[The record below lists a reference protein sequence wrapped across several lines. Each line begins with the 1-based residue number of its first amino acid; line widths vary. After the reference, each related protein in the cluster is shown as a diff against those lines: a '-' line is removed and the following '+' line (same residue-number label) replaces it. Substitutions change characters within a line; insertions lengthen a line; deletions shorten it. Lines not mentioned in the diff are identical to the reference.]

1 MCDLLEHKKGKR
13 RVSRSKKTCS
23 SLKKERNLELD
34 EILGKEN
41 AKKKRNVGQD
51 FNYIFSWQMISNKV
65 DNAVMIKCLL
75 RCIGRY
81 RYF

>member
-1 MCDLLEHKKGKR
+1 MLDDVNEITSPSMCDLLETKGKR
-13 RVSRSKKTCS
+13 RVSRSKKTSS

-51 FNYIFSWQMISNKV
+51 LNYIFFVAN
-65 DNAVMIKCLL
+65 DL
-75 RCIGRY
+75 
-81 RYF
+81 

>member
-1 MCDLLEHKKGKR
+1 LRHKKGKR

-51 FNYIFSWQMISNKV
+51 LNYIFFVAN
-65 DNAVMIKCLL
+65 DL
-75 RCIGRY
+75 
-81 RYF
+81 

>member
-1 MCDLLEHKKGKR
+1 MCDLLETKGKR
-13 RVSRSKKTCS
+13 RVSRSKKTSS

-51 FNYIFSWQMISNKV
+51 LNYIFFVAN
-65 DNAVMIKCLL
+65 DL
-75 RCIGRY
+75 
-81 RYF
+81 